1 MTTNGP
7 DPRAAAKGFL
17 ALVLDMARIDPHRR
31 PTPDMVRWYRE
42 LSSKLGAS
50 VTSPAS
56 NRDLLD
62 AALRLESLAHRAA
75 GDASP
80 DRSLEAQELDTTTS
94 A

>member
-31 PTPDMVRWYRE
+31 PSADMVRWYRE
-42 LSSKLGAS
+42 LSINLGAS
-50 VTSPAS
+50 VSSPTS

-75 GDASP
+75 GDPLP
-80 DRSLEAQELDTTTS
+80 DRSLESQELQDRAS

>member
-1 MTTNGP
+1 VTTNGP

-42 LSSKLGAS
+42 LSTKLGAS
-50 VTSPAS
+50 VSSPTS

-75 GDASP
+75 GDPLP
-80 DRSLEAQELDTTTS
+80 DRSLEAQELGDKAS
-94 A
+94 R